1 MTLEVWLIVRD
12 DDSIGQ
18 ILEVFGGK
26 KKSKRKKQVFSK
38 MSCGWTGV
46 Q

>member
-1 MTLEVWLIVRD
+1 LIGRD

-26 KKSKRKKQVFSK
+26 KKSKRKKKIFSK
-38 MSCGWTGV
+38 MNCG
-46 Q
+46 